1 MPSKGLLLISGG
13 IDSPVAGY
21 LASQSGLEIA
31 AIHFS
36 QHPFTDNT
44 PEEKSRKLLKT
55 LGIKQFYVVNL
66 GKQLEEISRNFNQ
79 KFYFVL
85 MKRMMLKISE
95 KLAKEKGYDCLITG
109 ESLAQVSSQT
119 LTNLSTI
126 SKAVAIPIV
135 RPLLAVDKEET
146 ITIARKLGTFETSKG
161 PELCDALGPK
171 HPSTQASE
179 EKILEEENKLG
190 IEKLIDEAFKNLREE
205 IISA

>member
-1 MPSKGLLLISGG
+1 MPPKGLLLISGG

-21 LASQSGLEIA
+21 LAMQKGLELA

-44 PEEKSRKLLKT
+44 PEEKSRKLLKV
-55 LGIKQFYVVNL
+55 LGINKFYLVNL
-66 GKQLEEISRNFNQ
+66 GRQLEEISRNFNQ
-79 KFYFVL
+79 KYYFVL
-85 MKRMMLKISE
+85 MKRMMLKIAE
-95 KLAKEKGYDCLITG
+95 RLAKEKGYDCLITG
-109 ESLAQVSSQT
+109 ESLGQVSSQT

-146 ITIARKLGTFETSKG
+146 IAIARKLGTFETSKG

-179 EKILEEENKLG
+179 ETILEEEKNLNIDKLA
-190 IEKLIDEAFKNLREE
+190 DEAFKNLKEE
-205 IISA
+205 TI